1 MACRMRVLRGRA
13 TTLFLNRVER
23 LCDKVAHSCEK
34 IARENRRRD
43 NGLMVMMG
51 LSKARLTPAITTT
64 TTTAAAA
71 DDGGGGGGYGF
82 IDVFVSCLGAPPR
95 NDVLRVRQVAVV
107 VNIIVVHHRVH
118 DLCSANNNTT
128 AS

>member
-51 LSKARLTPAITTT
+51 LSRARLIPAITT

-71 DDGGGGGGYGF
+71 ADGGGGGGYGF